1 MGKELTLNMI
11 IQRTRSDKFDS
22 IKNLNVWGNDLD
34 NISVIRE
41 LPNLEVLSLSVN
53 HIASLKD
60 FAACPRLTELYL
72 RKNDVADLAEVQY
85 LSSLKYLRVLWLWD
99 NPCAQAPNYR
109 PVIIKLL
116 PHLVKLDNTEITP
129 EERQAAAKA
138 PIDFSYEPEVDDG
151 ERMEVYPQPKAES
164 PVQERVKPAARE
176 YLKKK
181 SEPVSAMM
189 GEEERPAMVK
199 RQRTLQASSTNEDR
213 PQENR
218 SENILC
224 AVLALLKELDVKGL
238 ELVKRD
244 VDRKI
249 AAKR

>member
-1 MGKELTLNMI
+1 MGKELTFNMI

-34 NISVIRE
+34 DISIIRE

-53 HIASLKD
+53 HISSLKD

-72 RKNDVADLAEVQY
+72 RKNDVVDLAEVQY
-85 LSSLKYLRVLWLWD
+85 LTSLKQLRVLWLWD
-99 NPCAQAPNYR
+99 NPCSQSPNYR
-109 PVIIKLL
+109 SIVIKLL
-116 PHLVKLDNTEITP
+116 PQLVKLDNTEITP
-129 EERQAAAKA
+129 EERQAATKV
-138 PIDFSYEPEVDDG
+138 PIDFSYE
-151 ERMEVYPQPKAES
+151 AES
-164 PVQERVKPAARE
+164 CSKERVEEVKRESPAKPAARE

-181 SEPVSAMM
+181 SEPVSVMM
-189 GEEERPAMVK
+189 GDVEEKPVLVK
-199 RQRTLQASSTNEDR
+199 RQKTLQASNTNMEY